1 MSPMFDR
8 IESAREYVG
17 LLLDEAISET
27 AAEIDGLRQGTA
39 STSPQRCD
47 ALLLI
52 AYKLEQL
59 RIHIDASYRRLNDLR
74 ALRHAL
80 ENGRTGIT
88 AA

>member
-1 MSPMFDR
+1 MSPMLDR
-8 IESAREYVG
+8 IETAREYVG
-17 LLLDEAISET
+17 LLLDEAIAET
-27 AAEIDGLRQGTA
+27 AAELDDLRRR
-39 STSPQRCD
+39 TSNTSQRGE

-74 ALRHAL
+74 ALHPVL
-80 ENGRTGIT
+80 EHERTVIP

>member
-17 LLLDEAISET
+17 MLLDEAISET
-27 AAEIDGLRQGTA
+27 AAEIDNVRQAAGN
-39 STSPQRCD
+39 TSRQRGD

-59 RIHIDASYRRLNDLR
+59 RVHVDASYRRLNDLR
-74 ALRHAL
+74 ALHHVL
-80 ENGRTGIT
+80 ERAVTP